1 MKEITLK
8 SNEIKVLKVNIA
20 DKSYN
25 IPLAK
30 SLSLKEARA
39 MKDDEDGLA
48 FFAKYIPMKVLE
60 SLTVEDIANLAN
72 AWRDASFVKDE
83 VTMGE

>member
-1 MKEITLK
+1 MNEITLK
-8 SNEIKVLKVNIA
+8 SNEVKVLKVNIA

-39 MKDDEDGLA
+39 MKDDEDGLT

>member
-1 MKEITLK
+1 
-8 SNEIKVLKVNIA
+8 
-20 DKSYN
+20 
-25 IPLAK
+25 
-30 SLSLKEARA
+30 